1 MLEVSFLAAFLGGVL
16 SLFAPCSAL
25 LLPAFFAY
33 AFTSR
38 TQLIGRTILFLA
50 GLCTIFVP
58 LGLGASLLA
67 AALIDHRQTTI
78 VVAGL
83 LLIGFGTMALVGQGF
98 GLLSPSLGAR
108 FQTGHGVVA
117 TYGTGLVYGISGFCS
132 GPLLGAVLT
141 VAGSA
146 ASPLLGAAL
155 LCTYSLGVAA
165 PLFVLAWFWDQH
177 QLGRRAWL
185 RGKLLRIGRYEIFST
200 NLLAGGIFIIL
211 GVSFIA
217 LQGASVLSIYYA
229 DLGLDELSFRAQ
241 LWISTRLAPVPDL
254 IWALG
259 VAVVIGM
266 LYVWRRWLERPHRRS
281 RGL

>member
-38 TQLIGRTILFLA
+38 TQLIGRTIIFLA
-50 GLCTIFVP
+50 GLGTIFVP
-58 LGLGASLLA
+58 LGLGASLVA

-78 VVAGL
+78 IVAGL
-83 LLIGFGTMALVGQGF
+83 MLIGFGTLTLVGQGF
-98 GLLSPSLGAR
+98 GLLPQSVGAR

-141 VAGSA
+141 IAGSS

-165 PLFVLAWFWDQH
+165 PLFVLAWFWDRH

-185 RGKLLRIGRYEIFST
+185 RGRIVRIGRYEIFST
-200 NLLAGGIFIIL
+200 NLLAGCIFILL
-211 GVSFIA
+211 GISFIA
-217 LQGASVLSIYYA
+217 LQGASVLSIYYE
-229 DLGLDELSFRAQ
+229 DLGLGELGFQAQ
-241 LWISTRLAPVPDL
+241 VWIATQLAPIPDL
-254 IWALG
+254 LWALG
-259 VAVVIGM
+259 VAVVIG
-266 LYVWRRWLERPHRRS
+266 LIYLWRRWLDHPSQRS
-281 RGL
+281 S